1 MCKKCQRLL
10 ELWAETSLE
19 CLKRNKTINVIIIKK
34 CSCGEDIPIAI
45 SIGENK
51 ILLTKERLI

>member
-10 ELWAETSLE
+10 ELWAETNLG
-19 CLKRNKTINVIIIKK
+19 CLKRNKTINVIITKK

-45 SIGENK
+45 SIVENK
-51 ILLTKERLI
+51 ILLTKDF